1 MEQRKILRAEEGMV
15 LTDGNVYGTIIYL
28 AEGRD
33 GSDFTTIT
41 KEEYEARMASPEA
54 EEEDY
59 RAALKNLG
67 VKV

>member
-33 GSDFTTIT
+33 GSDFTAIT
-41 KEEYEARMASPEA
+41 KEEYNARMASPEA
-54 EEEDY
+54 GEYDY
-59 RAALKNLG
+59 RASLQKLG

>member
-1 MEQRKILRAEEGMV
+1 MAQRTILRAPEGMM

-28 AEGRD
+28 EEGRD
-33 GSDFTTIT
+33 GSYFTAIT